1 MKVGIYLG
9 DHAPDTGGGFTFQAE
24 LFRAFAKLVSE
35 SDHQFVVFGRKTIEA
50 EVLAATSNAVR
61 FSALPARSLADRA
74 QFMLQRDFAFVR
86 ARWRRKGL
94 LQRCAHAEGVECMW
108 FLGSDCH
115 LLDMPYIAVV
125 WDLQHRTLPW
135 FPEVSYNGEWD
146 AREAANAW
154 FLRRAT
160 AVITGTQVGCEELV
174 RFYQI
179 QPKQI
184 KILPHPTPASAL
196 LAAATEASMP
206 AADVR
211 GKYGLSQPFLFY
223 PAQFWA
229 HKNHVTLLHALALLR
244 KQGREIDLVFSGS
257 DKGNRAH
264 CESVTRELGVTPFV
278 HYLGFVPDDDLIALY
293 RQASALAYVSFGGPE
308 NLPPLEAFA
317 LGCPVLA
324 SDIPGA
330 REQLGEC
337 AIYLDPCSAQNI
349 ASACQQVLDDGGL
362 RARLIAAGRVRAQKW
377 TGTDFVR
384 GVFGI
389 LDDIEP
395 IRRTWGG
402 Q

>member
-1 MKVGIYLG
+1 
-9 DHAPDTGGGFTFQAE
+9 
-24 LFRAFAKLVSE
+24 
-35 SDHQFVVFGRKTIEA
+35 
-50 EVLAATSNAVR
+50 
-61 FSALPARSLADRA
+61 
-74 QFMLQRDFAFVR
+74 
-86 ARWRRKGL
+86 
-94 LQRCAHAEGVECMW
+94 
-108 FLGSDCH
+108 
-115 LLDMPYIAVV
+115 
-125 WDLQHRTLPW
+125 
-135 FPEVSYNGEWD
+135 
-146 AREAANAW
+146 
-154 FLRRAT
+154 
-160 AVITGTQVGCEELV
+160 
-174 RFYQI
+174 
-179 QPKQI
+179 
-184 KILPHPTPASAL
+184 
-196 LAAATEASMP
+196 MP
-206 AADVR
+206 AVDVR

-264 CESVTRELGVTPFV
+264 CENVTRELGVTPFV